1 MNNAQFRKLLET
13 PRPANTSSQNGPSS
27 TPALGSK
34 LRSSIPMTPRSVLG
48 GSSTQSEFARQLAAN
63 NASEQKAKKFR
74 SSAAP
79 LGTRLPEGYV
89 DRTKD
94 REDDG
99 GDERD
104 RRLAALEELYK
115 EGGIEHE
122 EYVRQTK
129 LLGGDA
135 SSTHLVKGLDFKL
148 LEKVRRGEDV
158 MRVIRDDGDSGAE
171 EGRDSE
177 DEEDVLD
184 RVLEKDVVP
193 GKKEE
198 KKKKGN
204 LAPKTR
210 AEILAELRRSREA
223 AKPVSVLGSKFK
235 KIGVKEV
242 KKEEN
247 GAKVKYVTGADGVV
261 KKMVKKDKK
270 DKKSDKPE
278 PVSTKVMGM
287 MPPPPMPGKIEKK
300 VEEEEE
306 DEDIFEGAG
315 TEYNPL
321 AGLDDDDDSS
331 SSPSEEEGEEGEIHP
346 TKKTKSEKA
355 PESPLK
361 PSPLPTSPLSASSVP
376 PPPPPPP
383 SAPKPKVN
391 YFNEPTSSSSSDT
404 YKPPSSA
411 SALLS
416 SNPELAAALAKAS
429 TIKAFSTPS
438 EDEAGK
444 RRKALLEAADR
455 DACDIDFGFGGSRD
469 FGDEDDDDGT
479 VAKSN
484 GGGGGKKRKRG
495 GKPKKGDKNDAGL
508 VGKIVEERY
517 GSGSKK

>member
-13 PRPANTSSQNGPSS
+13 PRPANASSQNGPSS

-34 LRSSIPMTPRSVLG
+34 LRPSIPMTPRSVLG

-63 NASEQKAKKFR
+63 NASEQKTKKFR

-129 LLGGDA
+129 LLGGDV
-135 SSTHLVKGLDFKL
+135 SSTHLVKGLDFRL

-158 MRVIRDDGDSGAE
+158 MRVIRDDEGNGAE

-177 DEEDVLD
+177 GEEDVLD
-184 RVLEKDVVP
+184 KVLEKDVVP

-223 AKPVSVLGSKFK
+223 AKPVSMLGSKFK
-235 KIGVKEV
+235 KIGVKEER
-242 KKEEN
+242 KEEN

-261 KKMVKKDKK
+261 KKMIKKDKK
-270 DKKSDKPE
+270 DKKCDKPE
-278 PVSTKVMGM
+278 PVSTRVMGM
-287 MPPPPMPGKIEKK
+287 MPPPPMPGKTEKA
-300 VEEEEE
+300 EEE
-306 DEDIFEGAG
+306 DEDIDIFEGAG

-321 AGLDDDDDSS
+321 AGLDDDDASS
-331 SSPSEEEGEEGEIHP
+331 SSSSEEEGEEEIHP
-346 TKKTKSEKA
+346 TKKAKSEKV
-355 PESPLK
+355 PESPPK
-361 PSPLPTSPLSASSVP
+361 PPSLPTSPLSSPSVP
-376 PPPPPPP
+376 PPPPP
-383 SAPKPKVN
+383 APKPKAN
-391 YFNEPTSSSSSDT
+391 YFNEPTTTSSDI
-404 YKPPSSA
+404 YKPPFSA

-455 DACDIDFGFGGSRD
+455 DAFDIDFGFGGSRD

-479 VAKSN
+479 VAKSS
-484 GGGGGKKRKRG
+484 GGKKRKRG
-495 GKPKKGDKNDAGL
+495 GKPKKGDKNNAGI

>member
-1 MNNAQFRKLLET
+1 MWWINR
-13 PRPANTSSQNGPSS
+13 
-27 TPALGSK
+27 
-34 LRSSIPMTPRSVLG
+34 RSVLG

-63 NASEQKAKKFR
+63 NAAEQKARKFR

-94 REDDG
+94 REEDG
-99 GDERD
+99 SDERA
-104 RRLAALEELYK
+104 RRLAALEELLK

-122 EYVRQTK
+122 DYVRQTK
-129 LLGGDA
+129 LLGGDV

-158 MRVIRDDGDSGAE
+158 MRAIRDDGGDEEE
-171 EGRDSE
+171 EGQNSE

-184 RVLEKDVVP
+184 KVLERDIVP
-193 GKKEE
+193 EKKEE

-210 AEILAELRRSREA
+210 AEILAELKRSREA

-235 KIGVKEV
+235 KIGVKEE
-242 KKEEN
+242 KKDEN
-247 GAKVKYVTGADGVV
+247 GAKVKYVTGADGKV

-270 DKKSDKPE
+270 KKGDE
-278 PVSTKVMGM
+278 PQLVSTTIMGM
-287 MPPPPMPGKIEKK
+287 MPPPAMPGKTEKK
-300 VEEEEE
+300 VEEEDE
-306 DEDIFEGAG
+306 DIDIFEGAG
-315 TEYNPL
+315 IEYNPL
-321 AGLDDDDDSS
+321 AGLNDDDDDSS
-331 SSPSEEEGEEGEIHP
+331 SSSSEEEGEEGEIQP

-355 PESPLK
+355 PESSSK
-361 PSPLPTSPLSASSVP
+361 SSPPPPTSPSSSSM
-376 PPPPPPP
+376 PPPPP

-429 TIKAFSTPS
+429 TLKAFSTPS

-444 RRKALLEAADR
+444 RRKALMESADR
-455 DACDIDFGFGGSRD
+455 DAFDIDFGFGGSRD

-479 VAKSN
+479 VAKSS
-484 GGGGGKKRKRG
+484 GGGGKKRKRG
-495 GKPKKGDKNDAGL
+495 GKPKKGDKNDAGV

-517 GSGSKK
+517 GGGSRK

>member
-13 PRPANTSSQNGPSS
+13 PRPANTSSQNGPPA

-63 NASEQKAKKFR
+63 NAAEQKAKKFR

-94 REDDG
+94 REDEG
-99 GDERD
+99 SDERA
-104 RRLAALEELYK
+104 RRLAALEELLK

-122 EYVRQTK
+122 DYVRQTK
-129 LLGGDA
+129 LLGGDV

-158 MRVIRDDGDSGAE
+158 MRAIRDDGGDEEE
-171 EGRDSE
+171 EGQNSE

-184 RVLEKDVVP
+184 KVLERDIVP
-193 GKKEE
+193 EKKEE

-210 AEILAELRRSREA
+210 AEILAELKRSREA

-235 KIGVKEV
+235 KIGVKEE
-242 KKEEN
+242 KDEN
-247 GAKVKYVTGADGVV
+247 GAKVKYVTGADGKA
-261 KKMVKKDKK
+261 KKMVKRDK
-270 DKKSDKPE
+270 KKSDE
-278 PVSTKVMGM
+278 PKLVSTTIMGM
-287 MPPPPMPGKIEKK
+287 MPPPPMPGQTEKK
-300 VEEEEE
+300 VEEEDE
-306 DEDIFEGAG
+306 DIDIFEGAG
-315 TEYNPL
+315 IEYNPL
-321 AGLDDDDDSS
+321 AGLDGDDDSS
-331 SSPSEEEGEEGEIHP
+331 SSSEEEGEEGEIQP

-355 PESPLK
+355 LEPSSK
-361 PSPLPTSPLSASSVP
+361 PSPPPTSPSSSSM
-376 PPPPPPP
+376 PPPPP

-391 YFNEPTSSSSSDT
+391 YFNEQASSSSDT

-429 TIKAFSTPS
+429 TLKAFSTPS

-444 RRKALLEAADR
+444 RRKALMESADR
-455 DACDIDFGFGGSRD
+455 DAVDIDFGFGGSRD

-479 VAKSN
+479 VVKSS
-484 GGGGGKKRKRG
+484 GGGKKRKRG
-495 GKPKKGDKNDAGL
+495 GKPKKGDKNDAGV

-517 GSGSKK
+517 GGGSRK

>member
-1 MNNAQFRKLLET
+1 MWLNR
-13 PRPANTSSQNGPSS
+13 
-27 TPALGSK
+27 
-34 LRSSIPMTPRSVLG
+34 RSVLG

-63 NASEQKAKKFR
+63 NAAEQKARKFR

-99 GDERD
+99 GDERA
-104 RRLAALEELYK
+104 RRLAALEELLK

-122 EYVRQTK
+122 DYVRQTK
-129 LLGGDA
+129 LLGGDV

-158 MRVIRDDGDSGAE
+158 MRAIRDDGGDE
-171 EGRDSE
+171 EGEGQNSE

-184 RVLEKDVVP
+184 KVLERDIVP
-193 GKKEE
+193 EKKEE

-210 AEILAELRRSREA
+210 AEILAELKRSREA

-235 KIGVKEV
+235 KIGVKEE
-242 KKEEN
+242 KKDEN
-247 GAKVKYVTGADGVV
+247 GAKVKYVTGADGKV

-270 DKKSDKPE
+270 KSDE
-278 PVSTKVMGM
+278 PKLVSTTVMGM
-287 MPPPPMPGKIEKK
+287 MPPPAMPGKTEKM
-300 VEEEEE
+300 VEEE
-306 DEDIFEGAG
+306 DEDIDIFEGAG
-315 TEYNPL
+315 IEYNPL
-321 AGLDDDDDSS
+321 AGLGDDDDDSS
-331 SSPSEEEGEEGEIHP
+331 SSSSEEEGEEGEIQP

-355 PESPLK
+355 PESSSK
-361 PSPLPTSPLSASSVP
+361 SSPPPPTSPSSSSM
-376 PPPPPPP
+376 PPPPP
-383 SAPKPKVN
+383 SIPKPKLN

-429 TIKAFSTPS
+429 TLKAFSTPS

-444 RRKALLEAADR
+444 RRKALMESADR
-455 DACDIDFGFGGSRD
+455 DAFDIDFGFGGSRD

-479 VAKSN
+479 VVKSS
-484 GGGGGKKRKRG
+484 GGGKKRKRG
-495 GKPKKGDKNDAGL
+495 GKPKKGDKNDAGV

-517 GSGSKK
+517 GGGSRK

>member
-13 PRPANTSSQNGPSS
+13 PRPANTSNSQNAPSA

-94 REDDG
+94 RDDN
-99 GDERD
+99 DDRD

-129 LLGGDA
+129 LLGGDV

-148 LEKVRRGEDV
+148 LERVRGGEDV
-158 MRVIRDDGDSGAE
+158 MRSIRDAGDDDEAGEGENSEDGD
-171 EGRDSE
+171 
-177 DEEDVLD
+177 EDVLD
-184 RVLEKDVVP
+184 KALEKEVVP
-193 GKKEE
+193 EKKEE
-198 KKKKGN
+198 RKKKGN

-210 AEILAELRRSREA
+210 VEILAELKRSKEA

-235 KIGVKEV
+235 KIGVKEE

-247 GAKVKYVTGADGVV
+247 GAKVKYVMGADGKV
-261 KKMVKKDKK
+261 KKMVKKDKTK
-270 DKKSDKPE
+270 KKSDEPE
-278 PVSTKVMGM
+278 PVSTSVMGM
-287 MPPPPMPGKIEKK
+287 MPPPPMPGKAQEKK
-300 VEEEEE
+300 VEEEDE
-306 DEDIFEGAG
+306 DIDIFEGAG

-321 AGLDDDDDSS
+321 AGMDSDSS
-331 SSPSEEEGEEGEIHP
+331 SSSSSSEEEEGEEGEEGEIHP
-346 TKKTKSEKA
+346 PKKSKSEKA
-355 PESPLK
+355 PES
-361 PSPLPTSPLSASSVP
+361 SSNRP
-376 PPPPPPP
+376 PPPPYPMPPP
-383 SAPKPKVN
+383 SSTPKPKIN
-391 YFNEPTSSSSSDT
+391 YFNEPTSSSSSSGT
-404 YKPPSSA
+404 YQPPSSA

-416 SNPELAAALAKAS
+416 SNPELAAALTKAS
-429 TIKAFSTPS
+429 TLNAFSTPS
-438 EDEAGK
+438 EDEGEK
-444 RRKALLEAADR
+444 RRKALTEAADR
-455 DACDIDFGFGGSRD
+455 DAFDIDFGFGGSRD

-479 VAKSN
+479 VAKS
-484 GGGGGKKRKRG
+484 GGGKKRKRG
-495 GKPKKGDKNDAGL
+495 GKPKKGDKNDAGV
-508 VGKIVEERY
+508 VGRIVEERY
-517 GSGSKK
+517 GGGSRK

>member
-1 MNNAQFRKLLET
+1 MNARTNR
-13 PRPANTSSQNGPSS
+13 
-27 TPALGSK
+27 
-34 LRSSIPMTPRSVLG
+34 RSVLG

-63 NASEQKAKKFR
+63 NAAEQKAKKFR

-99 GDERD
+99 SDERA

-129 LLGGDA
+129 LLGGDV

-158 MRVIRDDGDSGAE
+158 MRAIRNDGDDEEEAGQNSG
-171 EGRDSE
+171 

-184 RVLEKDVVP
+184 KVLERDIVP
-193 GKKEE
+193 EKKEE

-210 AEILAELRRSREA
+210 AEILAELKRSREA

-235 KIGVKEV
+235 KIGVKED
-242 KKEEN
+242 KKDES
-247 GAKVKYVTGADGVV
+247 GAKVKYVTGADGKV

-270 DKKSDKPE
+270 KSDEPKPD
-278 PVSTKVMGM
+278 STKIMGM
-287 MPPPPMPGKIEKK
+287 IPPPPMPGKTEKK
-300 VEEEEE
+300 AEEE
-306 DEDIFEGAG
+306 DEDIDIFEGAG
-315 TEYNPL
+315 TEYSLL
-321 AGLDDDDDSS
+321 AGLGDDDDDSS
-331 SSPSEEEGEEGEIHP
+331 SSSSEEEGEEGGTHP
-346 TKKTKSEKA
+346 TKRTKSEKM
-355 PESPLK
+355 PGPSKSSPPPIT
-361 PSPLPTSPLSASSVP
+361 PSSSSM

-391 YFNEPTSSSSSDT
+391 YFNEPATSPSSDT

-416 SNPELAAALAKAS
+416 SDPELAAALAKAS
-429 TIKAFSTPS
+429 TLKAFSTPS

-455 DACDIDFGFGGSRD
+455 DAFDIDFGFGGSRD

-479 VAKSN
+479 VAKS
-484 GGGGGKKRKRG
+484 GGGSGKKRKRG
-495 GKPKKGDKNDAGL
+495 GKPKKGDKNDAGV
-508 VGKIVEERY
+508 VGKIVEARY
-517 GSGSKK
+517 GGGSRK

>member
-1 MNNAQFRKLLET
+1 VWINR
-13 PRPANTSSQNGPSS
+13 
-27 TPALGSK
+27 
-34 LRSSIPMTPRSVLG
+34 RSVLG

-63 NASEQKAKKFR
+63 NAAEQKARKFR

-94 REDDG
+94 REEDG
-99 GDERD
+99 NDERA
-104 RRLAALEELYK
+104 RRLAALEELLK

-129 LLGGDA
+129 LLGGDV

-158 MRVIRDDGDSGAE
+158 MRAIRDDGGDEEE
-171 EGRDSE
+171 EGQNSG

-184 RVLEKDVVP
+184 KVLERDIVP
-193 GKKEE
+193 EKKEE

-210 AEILAELRRSREA
+210 AEILAELKRSREA

-235 KIGVKEV
+235 KIGVKEE
-242 KKEEN
+242 KKDEN
-247 GAKVKYVTGADGVV
+247 GTKVKYVTGADGKV

-270 DKKSDKPE
+270 KSDE
-278 PVSTKVMGM
+278 PKLVSTTIMGM
-287 MPPPPMPGKIEKK
+287 MPPPPMPGKTEEK
-300 VEEEEE
+300 VEEE
-306 DEDIFEGAG
+306 DEDIDIFEGAG
-315 TEYNPL
+315 IEYNPL
-321 AGLDDDDDSS
+321 AGLEDDDDDSS
-331 SSPSEEEGEEGEIHP
+331 SSSSEEEGEEGEIRP

-355 PESPLK
+355 PESPSK
-361 PSPLPTSPLSASSVP
+361 SSPPPTSPSSSM
-376 PPPPPPP
+376 PPPPPP
-383 SAPKPKVN
+383 SVPKPKVN
-391 YFNEPTSSSSSDT
+391 YFNEPASSSSSSSDT

-429 TIKAFSTPS
+429 TLKAFSTPS

-444 RRKALLEAADR
+444 RRKALMESADR
-455 DACDIDFGFGGSRD
+455 DAFDIDFGFGGSRD

-479 VAKSN
+479 VVKSS
-484 GGGGGKKRKRG
+484 GGGKKRKRG
-495 GKPKKGDKNDAGL
+495 GKPKKGDKNDAGV

-517 GSGSKK
+517 GSGSRK